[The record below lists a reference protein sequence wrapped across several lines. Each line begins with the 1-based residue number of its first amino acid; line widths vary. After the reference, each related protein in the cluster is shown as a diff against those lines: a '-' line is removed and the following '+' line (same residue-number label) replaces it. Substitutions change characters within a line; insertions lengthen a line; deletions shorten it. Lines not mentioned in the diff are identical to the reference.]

1 MEYLLFLVTNDDGI
15 EAVGLKELVKE
26 MSSLGDIVVV
36 APSTQQSGK
45 GKSVTYT
52 QPVRVQ
58 AKENFLT
65 NMNIQA
71 YSVNGTPADSVII
84 GQKICMQKYNKIP
97 DFILCGI
104 NHGDNTSIHAI
115 FTSGTCAA
123 ALEGG
128 ILGITSLAFS
138 LELPENELFE
148 KTQDSSS
155 RFNIAARR
163 AKEIVS
169 HVLSNPFPNSVKILN
184 INFPNSVDLATKI
197 KVVQLCPVKY
207 IDEAIETLDPRNIPV
222 YWLWGQVQSNLPI
235 DTDSYVLLEEKLI
248 TISPISLN
256 LGSYHLEEMKDYF
269 SQYVLRE

>member
-1 MEYLLFLVTNDDGI
+1 MKILLFLITNDDGI
-15 EAVGLKELVKE
+15 DAAGLKELVGE
-26 MSSLGDIVVV
+26 MSSLGDILVI

-52 QPVRVQ
+52 RPVRVQ
-58 AKENFLT
+58 AEKNFLPDL
-65 NMNIQA
+65 NIQA

-84 GQKICMQKYNKIP
+84 GQKICIKHYKKIP
-97 DFILCGI
+97 DLILSGI

-148 KTQDSSS
+148 KTQNSSS
-155 RFNIAARR
+155 RFKIAATR
-163 AKEIVS
+163 AREIVT
-169 HVLSNPFPNSVKILN
+169 HVLSNPLPNSVKILN
-184 INFPNSVDLATKI
+184 VNFPNSVELETKL
-197 KVVQLCPVKY
+197 KVVKLCPVKY
-207 IDEAIETLDPRNIPV
+207 IDEAIEALDPRNIPV
-222 YWLWGQVQSNLPI
+222 YWLWGQTQSNLPI
-235 DTDSYVLLEEKLI
+235 ETDSYVLLEEKLI

-256 LGSYHLEEMKDYF
+256 LESSHLEDMKDYF
-269 SQYVLRE
+269 SKLD